1 MTPAGRRAVSPT
13 AQVVAALALGLV
25 LGIAASHTQSAAV
38 VATIDALATIGV
50 LWVNAIR
57 MTVVP
62 LVVALL
68 IVGVARSDTAVVGR
82 LGLRAGL
89 LFVALLAASA
99 AYAIVVVPPVMRGLR
114 LDAGA
119 TAALRASVAAGTSQT
134 AAQLRELPGF
144 ATWLVGLVP
153 ANPIRAAADG
163 ALLPLVIF
171 TLLFAVAIARIDVER
186 RQSVLRLFEGLADA
200 MLVLI
205 RWIIA
210 LAPIGVFAL
219 VVPTAARLGVAM
231 AGALGYY
238 AVALVLLCVGFMAL
252 LYPLT
257 AVAARLPLGRLA
269 RAALPAQAVAVA
281 TSSSLAS
288 LPALIEGAERVLAVP
303 PAVSGFVLPLAVS
316 SFKISSPIVKLTGAL
331 FLARL
336 YGVDLGVPQLLSLV
350 AIAIL
355 LSFSTPGVPH
365 GWLLVLAPALAS
377 VGVPPDGVG
386 LLIAVDTLP
395 DLAATTLN
403 VTGDLAVAAILGK
416 ARQGAADVPPALSAQ

>member
-1 MTPAGRRAVSPT
+1 MRAGSRWFSPT
-13 AQVVAALALGLV
+13 AQVGAALALGLA
-25 LGIAASHTQSAAV
+25 LGIAVSHTRSPAAV
-38 VATIDALATIGV
+38 TTIDALATLGV

-68 IVGVARSDTAVVGR
+68 IVGVTRSETSVVGR
-82 LGLRAGL
+82 IGLRAGL
-89 LFVALLAASA
+89 LFLALLAASA
-99 AYAIVVVPPVMRGLR
+99 AYAIVVVPPVMRGLS
-114 LDAGA
+114 LDPSA
-119 TAALRASVAAGTSQT
+119 TAALRASVAAQTSQT

-144 ATWLVGLVP
+144 VAWVTGLVP
-153 ANPIRAAADG
+153 VNPIRAAADG

-171 TLLFAVAIARIDVER
+171 TLLFAVAIAHVDAPR
-186 RQSVLRLFEGLADA
+186 RQPLLRFFEGLADA

-205 RWIIA
+205 RWIVA

-219 VVPTAARLGVAM
+219 VVPVAARLGAAM

-238 AVALVLLCVGFMAL
+238 AVALALVSLGFMVL
-252 LYPLT
+252 LYPIT

-269 RAALPAQAVAVA
+269 RAALPAQAVAAA

-288 LPALIEGAERVLAVP
+288 LPALIEGATRVLAVP

-316 SFKISSPIVKLTGAL
+316 SFKISSPIFKLTGAL

-336 YGVDLGVPQLLSLV
+336 YGVELGFLQILSIT
-350 AIAIL
+350 AIGTL

-365 GWLLVLAPALAS
+365 GWLFVLAPALAV
-377 VGVPPDGVG
+377 VGVPPEGVG
-386 LLIAVDTLP
+386 LLIAVDSLP
-395 DLAATTLN
+395 DIAGTVVN
-403 VTGDLAVAAILGK
+403 VTGDMAVAAIIGRSGRT
-416 ARQGAADVPPALSAQ
+416 AEAEPPIRVDQ